1 MGSKLPKFRFR
12 LHLLPPRQRP
22 AAADGVYTLV
32 VLAAT
37 YGVNLVIQ
45 SQLHMQ
51 TLTPMIFVLSVFLV
65 SLRTEG
71 YLWGIATSLCMVLL
85 VNYTF
90 TAPFLAFDFLR
101 PENLFSAVVML
112 LVAVMTSALTTKIKE
127 QEKLRTESEKEKMRA
142 NLLRAISHDLRTP
155 LTSIY
160 GASSAVIEN
169 YDSLTKEQHIHLMK
183 DINEDAQWLI
193 RMVENL
199 LSVTRIDSE
208 TVRVIKTPTVL
219 EELIDTTLVKFR
231 QRYPEQPVAVSIP
244 DAFVSIPM
252 DALLI
257 QQVLINLLEN
267 SVLHAEGMTELTLT
281 VRIEGGKAV
290 FEIADNG
297 CGIPREHLAAL
308 TAGAPVYSAPADT
321 ARHGMGIGLS
331 VCTAIIR
338 AHGGSS
344 ELCNR
349 REGGTLFRFTL
360 DMEENEDE

>member
-1 MGSKLPKFRFR
+1 MGKKQRKPGLWPRLPA
-12 LHLLPPRQRP
+12 PRRP
-22 AAADGVYTLV
+22 ALRDGLYTLV

-45 SQLHMQ
+45 ARLHMQ

-65 SLRTEG
+65 SLRTQG
-71 YLWGIATSLCMVLL
+71 YLWGIVTSLCMVLL

-127 QEKLRTESEKEKMRA
+127 QEKLRAEGEKEKMRA

-169 YDSLTKEQHIHLMK
+169 YDTLSREQHIHLMQ

-231 QRYPEQPVAVSIP
+231 QRYPDQPVTVSIP

-257 QQVLINLLEN
+257 EQVLINLLEN
-267 SVLHAEGMTELTLT
+267 SVLHAEGMTELSLA
-281 VRIEGGKAV
+281 VRIEGGKAI
-290 FEIADNG
+290 FEVADDG
-297 CGIPREHLAAL
+297 CGIPQERLAAL
-308 TAGAPVYSAPADT
+308 ADGSPAYTALADT

-331 VCTAIIR
+331 VCVAIIR
-338 AHGGSS
+338 AHGGVS

-349 REGGTLFRFTL
+349 PGGGTLFRFTL
-360 DMEENEDE
+360 DREETEDE